1 MTNVVI
7 NYKTAE
13 LEMKLYRKKTPN
25 LQALLSQ
32 IQYSRKGHCL
42 EFKVNLDIAT

>member
-7 NYKTAE
+7 NYKTPE
-13 LEMKLYRKKTPN
+13 VEMKHHREKKN

-32 IQYSRKGHCL
+32 INSTADMHCL
-42 EFKVNLDIAT
+42 EFRVNLDNIT